1 MGMDPGVR
9 AIFAAAR
16 RGDAG
21 EVAQLLQ
28 GAQGGEL
35 LDAQNAFQWT
45 PLMAAASRG
54 HEQVG

>member
-1 MGMDPGVR
+1 MDPGVR

-28 GAQGGEL
+28 GPQGGEL